1 MPLAK
6 REKLEAKISVLV
18 GSLSTEPIL
27 EAENIKRSF
36 RDGSNII
43 EVLKGVNLRI
53 EAGELIAIV
62 GASGS
67 GKTTLLNILSVLDSP
82 DEGSVKIQ
90 GREVVGLKD
99 DDLTMIRRHEVGMV
113 FQDFYLL
120 PTLSAIENVEVPMI
134 FADVA
139 EKKRKE
145 RAYELLEIVDMTSH
159 AHHRPDELS
168 GGQKQRVAIARAI
181 ANDPAILYADEPTG
195 NLDTAK
201 GQEILGLFD
210 KLKKMQGK
218 AIVMVTHDPEAA
230 VKADRVLLLRDGV
243 VRQEISAESLI
254 I

>member
-1 MPLAK
+1 M
-6 REKLEAKISVLV
+6 
-18 GSLSTEPIL
+18 
-27 EAENIKRSF
+27 AENIKRSF
-36 RDGSNII
+36 RDGSNVID
-43 EVLKGVNLRI
+43 VLQGVNLRV
-53 EAGELIAIV
+53 EAGELVAIV

-67 GKTTLLNILSVLDSP
+67 GKTTLLNILSVLDRP
-82 DEGSVKIQ
+82 DEGSVRIQ

-99 DDLTMIRRHEVGMV
+99 DDLTMIRRYEVGMI

-134 FADVA
+134 FADVP
-139 EKKRKE
+139 EKKRKD

-181 ANDPAILYADEPTG
+181 ANEPAILFADEPTG

-201 GQEILGLFD
+201 GQEILNLFV
-210 KLKKMQGK
+210 KLKNMQGK

-230 VKADRVLLLRDGV
+230 TRADRVLLLRDGIV
-243 VRQEISAESLI
+243 GKEISAESLI

>member
-1 MPLAK
+1 
-6 REKLEAKISVLV
+6 V

-27 EAENIKRSF
+27 AAENIKRSF

-43 EVLKGVNLRI
+43 EVLKGVNLRV
-53 EAGELIAIV
+53 EPGELVAIV

-67 GKTTLLNILSVLDSP
+67 GKTTLLNILSVLDRP
-82 DEGSVKIQ
+82 DEGSVRIQ

-99 DDLTMIRRHEVGMV
+99 DDLTMIRRHEVGMI

-134 FADVA
+134 FADVP

-181 ANDPAILYADEPTG
+181 ANEPAILFADEPTG

-201 GQEILGLFD
+201 GQEILSLFE
-210 KLKKMQGK
+210 KLKGTRAIGLKGLQDK
-218 AIVMVTHDPEAA
+218 AIIMVTHDPEAA
-230 VKADRVLLLRDGV
+230 IKADRVLLLRDGV
-243 VRQEISAESLI
+243 VSQEISAEDLI

>member
-6 REKLEAKISVLV
+6 REKLEAKIVTLV

-27 EAENIKRSF
+27 AAENIKRSF
-36 RDGSNII
+36 RDGSNVI
-43 EVLKGVNLRI
+43 EVLRGVNLRVKP
-53 EAGELIAIV
+53 GELVAIV

-67 GKTTLLNILSVLDSP
+67 GKTTLLNILSVLDRP
-82 DEGSVKIQ
+82 DEGSVRIQ

-181 ANDPAILYADEPTG
+181 ANDPAILFADEPTG

-201 GQEILGLFD
+201 GQEILNLFE
-210 KLKKMQGK
+210 KLKNMQDK
-218 AIVMVTHDPEAA
+218 AIIMVTHDPEAA
-230 VKADRVLLLRDGV
+230 IKADRVLLLRDGV
-243 VRQEISAESLI
+243 VSQEISAEGLI

>member
-1 MPLAK
+1 M
-6 REKLEAKISVLV
+6 
-18 GSLSTEPIL
+18 STEPIL
-27 EAENIKRSF
+27 LAENIKRSF
-36 RDGSNII
+36 RDGSNVID
-43 EVLKGVNLRI
+43 VLQGVNLRV
-53 EAGELIAIV
+53 EAGELVAIV

-67 GKTTLLNILSVLDSP
+67 GKTTLLNILSVLDRP
-82 DEGSVKIQ
+82 DEGSVRIQ

-99 DDLTMIRRHEVGMV
+99 DDLTMIRRYEVGMI

-134 FADVA
+134 FADVP
-139 EKKRKE
+139 EKKRKD

-181 ANDPAILYADEPTG
+181 ANEPAILFADEPTG

-201 GQEILGLFD
+201 GQEILNLFV
-210 KLKKMQGK
+210 KLKNMQGK

-230 VKADRVLLLRDGV
+230 TRADRVLLLRDGIV
-243 VRQEISAESLI
+243 GKEISAESLI

>member
-1 MPLAK
+1 M
-6 REKLEAKISVLV
+6 
-18 GSLSTEPIL
+18 STEPIL
-27 EAENIKRSF
+27 AAENIKRSF
-36 RDGSNII
+36 RDGSNVI
-43 EVLKGVNLRI
+43 EVLRGVNLRVKP
-53 EAGELIAIV
+53 GELVAIV

-67 GKTTLLNILSVLDSP
+67 GKTTLLNILSVLDRP
-82 DEGSVKIQ
+82 DEGSVRIQ

-181 ANDPAILYADEPTG
+181 ANDPAILFADEPTG

-201 GQEILGLFD
+201 GQEILNLFE
-210 KLKKMQGK
+210 KLKNMQDK
-218 AIVMVTHDPEAA
+218 AIIMVTHDPEAA
-230 VKADRVLLLRDGV
+230 IKADRVLLLRDGV
-243 VRQEISAESLI
+243 VSQEISAEGLI

>member
-1 MPLAK
+1 MDY
-6 REKLEAKISVLV
+6 
-18 GSLSTEPIL
+18 LSKEPIL
-27 EAENIKRSF
+27 LAENVKRSF
-36 RDGSNII
+36 RDGTNVI
-43 EVLKGVNLRI
+43 EVLQGVNLRV

-82 DEGSVKIQ
+82 DDGSVKIQ
-90 GREVVGLKD
+90 GREVTGLKD

-139 EKKRKE
+139 EKKRKD

-201 GQEILGLFD
+201 GQEILDLFASI
-210 KLKKMQGK
+210 KKMQDK

-230 VKADRVLLLRDGV
+230 TRADRVLLLRDGV
-243 VRQEISAESLI
+243 VSQEISAESLVI
-254 I
+254 

>member
-1 MPLAK
+1 MSK
-6 REKLEAKISVLV
+6 
-18 GSLSTEPIL
+18 EPIL
-27 EAENIKRSF
+27 LAENVKRSF
-36 RDGSNII
+36 RDGTNVI
-43 EVLKGVNLRI
+43 EVLQGVNLRV

-82 DEGSVKIQ
+82 DDGSVKIQ
-90 GREVVGLKD
+90 GREVTGLKD

-139 EKKRKE
+139 EKKRKD

-201 GQEILGLFD
+201 GQEILDLFASI
-210 KLKKMQGK
+210 KKMQDK

-230 VKADRVLLLRDGV
+230 TRADRVLLLRDGV
-243 VRQEISAESLI
+243 VSQEISAESLVI
-254 I
+254 